1 MNENEN
7 RCSTTDPMQTFA
19 GAMYLL
25 ALLAALVLSAFQI

>member
-7 RCSTTDPMQTFA
+7 RCSTTDPMQTFT

-25 ALLAALVLSAFQI
+25 ALLLALVLSAFQI